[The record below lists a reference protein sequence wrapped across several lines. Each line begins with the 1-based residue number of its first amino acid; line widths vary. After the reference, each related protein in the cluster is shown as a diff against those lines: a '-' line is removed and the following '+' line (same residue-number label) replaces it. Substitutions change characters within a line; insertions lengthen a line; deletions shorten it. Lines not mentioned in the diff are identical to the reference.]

1 MGANQ
6 SGAAIGVAVIG
17 TGNIAQSHLTAW
29 KRLVDSGQAR
39 LEVACDNDLERAR
52 VAAERYGA
60 AAWATDFEEAVR
72 RPEVQAV
79 DICLPHHLHLPAI
92 LAAARAGKHVLC
104 EKPLARSAAEA
115 KRMAHTCQQAGVLLA
130 EAWMTPFN
138 PPWDNAVREAES
150 GALGELRSVRGEFTF
165 TIGPGRE
172 GDYRW
177 DPEQGGGS
185 LLDVGIYA
193 TGAAIALMPAA

>member
-60 AAWATDFEEAVR
+60 AAWATVT
-72 RPEVQAV
+72 PGKQT
-79 DICLPHHLHLPAI
+79 
-92 LAAARAGKHVLC
+92 AGQIMTKALG
-104 EKPLARSAAEA
+104 RSAG
-115 KRMAHTCQQAGVLLA
+115 AGG
-130 EAWMTPFN
+130 
-138 PPWDNAVREAES
+138 RGS
-150 GALGELRSVRGEFTF
+150 G
-165 TIGPGRE
+165 
-172 GDYRW
+172 
-177 DPEQGGGS
+177 
-185 LLDVGIYA
+185 
-193 TGAAIALMPAA
+193 